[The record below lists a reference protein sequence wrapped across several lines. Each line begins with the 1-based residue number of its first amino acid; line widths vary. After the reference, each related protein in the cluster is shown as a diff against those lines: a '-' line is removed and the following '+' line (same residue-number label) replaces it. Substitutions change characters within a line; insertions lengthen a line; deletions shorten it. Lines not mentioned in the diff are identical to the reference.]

1 MVTIDF
7 NRKIDNNDDDG
18 EPQKE
23 KDYHHD
29 MKVKAENQELL
40 AKIERI
46 KLETLDKN
54 TEKSDDFLEY

>member
-7 NRKIDNNDDDG
+7 NRKVDNKNDDD

-29 MKVKAENQELL
+29 MKVKAENELL
-40 AKIERI
+40 AKLEKIE
-46 KLETLDKN
+46 LERLDN

>member
-1 MVTIDF
+1 MFTIDF
-7 NRKIDNNDDDG
+7 NRKVDNNDDDG

-29 MKVKAENQELL
+29 IKVKAEKELL
-40 AKIERI
+40 AKLEKI
-46 KLETLDKN
+46 KLEKLNSN

>member
-7 NRKIDNNDDDG
+7 NRKVDNNDDD

-29 MKVKAENQELL
+29 MKVKAEKQELL
-40 AKIERI
+40 AKLEKI
-46 KLETLDKN
+46 KLERLDN